1 MLNGTKAFT
10 RFSHMKN
17 KIQMVDLIGQYQK
30 IKDQVKMEFDRVLES
45 ASFINGPLVKEFQ
58 SDLESY
64 LSVKHVIPC
73 ANGTDALQVAMM
85 AYDFPKGAEVL
96 VPSFTYVATVEVI
109 ALLGFKPV
117 FVEVYPDSFNINVE
131 DLESKIT
138 KDSVAIVPV
147 HLYGQ
152 CADMEKILGVADNHK
167 LVIIEDTAQAIGAD
181 FMFSDSRKMRAGT
194 IGNVGT
200 TSFFPSKNLGCYG
213 DGGAIMTN
221 DDELASKMRMIVNH
235 GQSKRYYHDS
245 IGVNSRLDSLQ
256 AAVLKV
262 KLKKLDEYNDAR
274 REAAHRYDEAFS
286 KTGLIE
292 PPFRSS
298 FSTHVFHQYTVKLA
312 DGVNRDGL
320 NEFLAKKGI
329 PSMIYYP
336 VPNHLQKAYRY
347 YGYSE
352 GDFPSTEDLCSR
364 VISFPIHTEM
374 DEGQQQIIID
384 GVLEFFH

>member
-1 MLNGTKAFT
+1 
-10 RFSHMKN
+10 
-17 KIQMVDLIGQYQK
+17 MVDLISQYQN
-30 IKDQVKMEFDRVLES
+30 IKEEIKAEFDRVLES
-45 ASFINGPLVKEFQ
+45 AAFINGPLVKEFQ
-58 SDLESY
+58 TDLEQY
-64 LSVKHVIPC
+64 LDVKHVIPC

-85 AYDFPKGAEVL
+85 ACYFPKGAEVL

-117 FVEVYPDSFNINVE
+117 FVEVYPDSFNIDIE

-138 KDSVAIVPV
+138 ENSVAIVPV

-152 CADMEKILGVADNHK
+152 CAEMERLMAVASKHN
-167 LVIIEDTAQAIGAD
+167 LVVLEDTAQAIGAD
-181 FMFSDSRKMRAGT
+181 YTFSDGKSVKAGT
-194 IGNVGT
+194 IGHIGA

-221 DDELASKMRMIVNH
+221 DDSLAAKMRMIVNH

-262 KLKKLDEYNDAR
+262 KLRQLDNYNVAR
-274 REAAHRYDEAFS
+274 RQVADRYDKAFGD
-286 KTGLIE
+286 TGVIT
-292 PPFRSS
+292 PPHRSE
-298 FSTHVFHQYTVKLA
+298 FSSHVFHQYTVKLA
-312 DGVNRDGL
+312 DSVDRDAL
-320 NEFLAKKGI
+320 NAYLAERDI

-336 VPNHLQKAYRY
+336 VPNHLQKAYSY
-347 YGYSE
+347 YGYAE
-352 GDFPSTEDLCSR
+352 GDFPTTEDLCSR

-374 DEGQQQIIID
+374 DVEQQQYIID
-384 GVLEFFH
+384 GVLNYLKK